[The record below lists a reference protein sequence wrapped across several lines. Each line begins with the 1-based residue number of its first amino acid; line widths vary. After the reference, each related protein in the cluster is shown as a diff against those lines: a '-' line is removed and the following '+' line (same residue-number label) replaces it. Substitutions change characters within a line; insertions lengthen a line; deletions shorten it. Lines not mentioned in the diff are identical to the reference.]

1 MTMWATGQWNRPL
14 RTTRPAQRSN
24 RVVMNGIAGRSLFFL
39 ARQKYEEEEEGKDE
53 HESRRRLSTFWIAHS
68 VPNANGITGIAVPF
82 SFFRFDIFSSI

>member
-39 ARQKYEEEEEGKDE
+39 ARQKYEEEEEEEEGKDE
-53 HESRRRLSTFWIAHS
+53 HESRGRLSLLS
-68 VPNANGITGIAVPF
+68 E
-82 SFFRFDIFSSI
+82 